1 VKEYYVYIMTNKYGS
16 SLYTGVTNDIAR
28 RVQEHRT
35 AGNDSF
41 TGRYRLTRLI
51 YVETTADI
59 WEALAREK
67 QIKGWRRD
75 KKSALITAQ
84 NPRWE
89 EVQLA

>member
-1 VKEYYVYIMTNKYGS
+1 LLVVFRNTGSPAMTAS
-16 SLYTGVTNDIAR
+16 PADT
-28 RVQEHRT
+28 
-35 AGNDSF
+35 DS
-41 TGRYRLTRLI
+41 TRLI